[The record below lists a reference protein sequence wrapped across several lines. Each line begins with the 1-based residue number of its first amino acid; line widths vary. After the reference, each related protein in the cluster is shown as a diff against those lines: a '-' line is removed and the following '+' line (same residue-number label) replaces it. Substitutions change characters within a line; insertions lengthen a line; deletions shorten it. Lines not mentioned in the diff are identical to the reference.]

1 MVYLGSIRS
10 KFVPYGHAFSIQF
23 RHIAQSLESSR
34 KGPRKGFS
42 HMRAVD
48 QNTHLC
54 IEAHGAWVEIERT
67 DEYPLL
73 VNRKG
78 LGVQT
83 GARGSRQTS
92 YTRFP
97 LGRIFGLELIKF
109 DTGTQ
114 EASSILHVGAM
125 DQNDVGGRLRIRKYP
140 HADAHPHQLFQCLRE
155 PLARHEV
162 SRNEIHRAGWLCQ

>member
-1 MVYLGSIRS
+1 MAYLGSIHS
-10 KFVPYGHAFSIQF
+10 KLFPYGRAFSIQL
-23 RHIAQSLESSR
+23 RHIAQPLESSR

-73 VNRKG
+73 VNRKS
-78 LGVQT
+78 LGVET

-92 YTRFP
+92 HTKFR
-97 LGRIFGLELIKF
+97 LGRIFRLELIEF

-125 DQNDVGGRLRIRKYP
+125 DQNDVGGRLRIGKYP
-140 HADAHPHQLFQCLRE
+140 HADAHPRQLLQCLRE

-162 SRNEIHRAGWLCQ
+162 SRNEIHRA